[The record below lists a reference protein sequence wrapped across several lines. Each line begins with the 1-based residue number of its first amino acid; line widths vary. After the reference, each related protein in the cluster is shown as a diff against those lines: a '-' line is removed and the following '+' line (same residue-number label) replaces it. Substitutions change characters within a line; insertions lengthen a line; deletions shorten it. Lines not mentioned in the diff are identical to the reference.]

1 MALSNHPLALP
12 TIAWAWVML
21 GNAPTRMVVALPC
34 AHPETAAASQ
44 NKSATTNSLRTL
56 TTSEDQGED
65 AGGTALRRLSDEN
78 RRNQSNRTSPQPSL
92 VTHESGGSVEL
103 SQYTI

>member
-34 AHPETAAASQ
+34 DHPGTAVASQ
-44 NKSATTNSLRTL
+44 SKSATMDGLRTL
-56 TTSEDQGED
+56 ASSDDQGED
-65 AGGTALRRLSDEN
+65 AGGAALLRLSDEN
-78 RRNQSNRTSPQPSL
+78 RRNQRKRTT
-92 VTHESGGSVEL
+92 VTKILNKKQVLKMRMIVEH
-103 SQYTI
+103 